1 MRKSLTRRDFLK
13 ASAAAPVA
21 LAAASA
27 SRTKTLPPKSTWK
40 KALIVNEPKEDELRQ
55 IMEAGFDGVATRAA
69 DMSTTQA
76 AKARKMA
83 ENMGMRIHS
92 VRRGWMNFNSGDK
105 AAIQKSYEQ
114 VKRSLRA
121 AQAIGGNSILM
132 IPCRIGGMKMPKAWE
147 FDVEFDPETGHLKRV
162 VKGDN
167 APYSDYIKAH
177 NYATD
182 ASKEA
187 IKRLI
192 PVAKKCGVVMGI
204 ENVWNNLWVTPELFQ
219 NFIASFDSKWVQ
231 TTYDI
236 GNHVKY
242 APPEDFVKALG
253 PLIYKVDVKDFKLNP
268 DGHGGK
274 FIAIREGSVNWPKVM
289 QCLHEVDYHGW
300 MTIEGRHGLSV
311 DELSRRLDLI
321 LSGK

>member
-1 MRKSLTRRDFLK
+1 MGKSLSRRDFLK
-13 ASAAAPVA
+13 ASAAAPLV
-21 LAAASA
+21 LSAAGS
-27 SRTKTLPPKSTWK
+27 SRAKTLPPKSTWK
-40 KALIVNEPKEDELRQ
+40 KALIVNEPKAEELRE
-55 IMEAGFDGVATRAA
+55 IKEASFHGVATRAA
-69 DMSTTQA
+69 DMSTEQA

-83 ENMGMRIHS
+83 EDMGMRIHS
-92 VRRGWMNFNSGDK
+92 VRRGWMNFNSRDK
-105 AAIQKSYEQ
+105 AKVKDSYKQ

-132 IPCRIGGMKMPKAWE
+132 IPCRIGGMKMPQPWE
-147 FDVEFDPETGHLKRV
+147 FDVEFDPDTGHLTRV
-162 VKGDN
+162 VKGN
-167 APYSDYIKAH
+167 NEPYTDYIEAH

-192 PVAKKCGVVMGI
+192 PVAKECGVVMGI

-242 APPEDFVKALG
+242 APPQEFIKALG
-253 PLIYKVDVKDFKLNP
+253 PLLFKVDVKDFKLNP

-274 FIAIREGSVNWPKVM
+274 FVPIREGSVDWPAVM
-289 QCLHEVDYHGW
+289 RCLHEVKYHGW
-300 MTIEGRHGLSV
+300 MTIEGRRGLSV